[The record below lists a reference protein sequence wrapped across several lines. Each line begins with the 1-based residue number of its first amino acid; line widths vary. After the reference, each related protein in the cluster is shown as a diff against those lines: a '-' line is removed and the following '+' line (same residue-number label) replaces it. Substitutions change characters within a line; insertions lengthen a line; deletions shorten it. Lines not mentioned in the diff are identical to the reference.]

1 MGMKPPVRIV
11 PSHKTHMVIGS
22 RMCGFYNREIDV
34 LIDESREED
43 AGEEELHEL
52 VIPLSSIPGGY
63 LVIEGDV
70 SGRNGHDASR
80 VSCGVLLSQA
90 RLVFGKLGDKGL
102 CYYILHHY
110 LDKFIDI
117 LVGQILSLY
126 SKYKDRE
133 NAFDLVYDEL
143 ISSFNE
149 IVRRGYETEASTFKA
164 LELILDK
171 GFKDTYEDVWKA
183 LINVLDLNADY
194 KSSTR
199 STKSAIIIATW
210 RNCLDNLVTED
221 DWRLAR
227 QIVDESKRVRE
238 KLVENSREVICI
250 LLKHRTI
257 DPYLRKRFSKL
268 FDEKRMW
275 MMLKAFSCP

>member
-1 MGMKPPVRIV
+1 MV

-43 AGEEELHEL
+43 AGEEGPYEL
-52 VIPLSSIPGGY
+52 VIPLYHTLDGY

-70 SGRNGHDASR
+70 SGRRGHDASR

-90 RLVFGKLGDKGL
+90 RLVLGKFGDKGL

-110 LDKFIDI
+110 LDKFINI

-133 NAFDLVYDEL
+133 NAFVLVYDEL

-149 IVRRGYETEASTFKA
+149 IIRRGYETETSTFKA

-171 GFKDTYEDVWKA
+171 GFKDAYEDAWKA

-199 STKSAIIIATW
+199 STKSAIMIATW
-210 RNCLDNLVTED
+210 KNCLDNLATED

-227 QIVDESKRVRE
+227 QILDEYKRIKE
-238 KLVENSREVICI
+238 KLVENSREVMCI

-275 MMLKAFSCP
+275 MMLKAFNCL

>member
-1 MGMKPPVRIV
+1 VRIV
-11 PSHKTHMVIGS
+11 PSHKTHMVVGS

-43 AGEEELHEL
+43 AGKELHEL
-52 VIPLSSIPGGY
+52 VIPLYSIPGGY
-63 LVIEGDV
+63 LVIGGDV
-70 SGRNGHDASR
+70 SGRRGHDASR
-80 VSCGVLLSQA
+80 ISCGALLSQA
-90 RLVFGKLGDKGL
+90 RLVLDKFGDKGL

-117 LVGQILSLY
+117 LIGQILNLY
-126 SKYKDRE
+126 SKHKDRE

-143 ISSFNE
+143 VQGFNE

-171 GFKDTYEDVWKA
+171 DFKDIYEDVWEA
-183 LINVLDLNADY
+183 FINVLDLNADY

-199 STKSAIIIATW
+199 STKSAIMMATW
-210 RNCLDNLVTED
+210 KNCLDNLVTED

-227 QIVDESKRVRE
+227 RILDESKRVRE
-238 KLVENSREVICI
+238 KLVENSREVMCI

-275 MMLKAFSCP
+275 MMLKAFNCL

>member
-1 MGMKPPVRIV
+1 
-11 PSHKTHMVIGS
+11 MVIGL
-22 RMCGFYNREIDV
+22 RVCGFYNREIDA
-34 LIDESREED
+34 LIDESRGED
-43 AGEEELHEL
+43 AGEEEPREL

-63 LVIEGDV
+63 LVVEDV
-70 SGRNGHDASR
+70 SGRRGHDAGR
-80 VSCGVLLSQA
+80 VSCSVLLSQA
-90 RLVFGKLGDKGL
+90 RLVLEKFGDKGL

-149 IVRRGYETEASTFKA
+149 IVRRGFEREASTFKA

-171 GFKDTYEDVWKA
+171 GFKDAYKDAWRA
-183 LINVLDLNADY
+183 LIYVLDLSADY

-199 STKSAIIIATW
+199 STKSAVMVAIW
-210 RNCLDNLVTED
+210 KNCLDSLVTED
-221 DWRLAR
+221 NWRLAR
-227 QIVDESKRVRE
+227 RIVDESKRVRE
-238 KLVENSREVICI
+238 RLIEDSREVMCI

-268 FDEKRMW
+268 FDEKRVW
-275 MMLKAFSCP
+275 MMLKAFNCL